1 MLVLAA
7 VPDLQFQKLRVAVAP
22 KFFVA
27 RASTWD
33 DALET
38 IRSRPVE
45 IAFVDPGLSGIASR
59 QEIERLHLLFP
70 SLRLILYTSM
80 TPQLAT
86 VLLTLGHCGIR
97 QVILRGVDD
106 HPERLREWVAGESMH
121 AASHRLLEQ
130 LTAALA
136 PLPRELR
143 WVLED
148 ALRTPGAV
156 QTIQQVAA
164 RARVDRGTCARWFAR
179 AGLPSPRDILA
190 AARVLYAHRLL
201 KDPGF
206 TIEDVAK
213 RLGYA
218 QVKTL
223 QQHARTY
230 LGLTAGEMRLSL
242 STEQATARIIARFL
256 TPALA
261 LTAAAS

>member
-7 VPDLQFQKLRVAVAP
+7 VSDVQYQRLRGAVAP
-22 KFFVA
+22 RFVLA
-27 RASTWD
+27 RAPTWD
-33 DALET
+33 IALEA
-38 IRSRPVE
+38 IRCRPVE
-45 IAFVDPGLSGIASR
+45 IAVVDPALSGVASG

-70 SLRLILYTSM
+70 SLRLILYTAM

-86 VLLTLGHCGIR
+86 VLLALGPCGIR
-97 QVILRGVDD
+97 QVTLRGVDD
-106 HPERLREWVAGESMH
+106 HPERLRELVAGEAMH
-121 AASHRLLEQ
+121 AASHRLLDQ
-130 LTAALA
+130 LTNALA

-148 ALRTPGAV
+148 SLRTPGAV

-179 AGLPSPRDILA
+179 AGLPSPRHILA

-201 KDPGF
+201 QDPGF

-218 QVKTL
+218 QAKTL
-223 QQHARTY
+223 QQHARMY

-242 STEQATARIIARFL
+242 TTDDATARIVQAFL
-256 TPALA
+256 TPVQRNS
-261 LTAAAS
+261 ASAS

>member
-7 VPDLQFQKLRVAVAP
+7 IPDVQYQKLRGAVAP
-22 KFFVA
+22 RFVVA
-27 RASTWD
+27 RAPTWD
-33 DALET
+33 TALET

-45 IAFVDPGLSGIASR
+45 IAVVDPALGGAASG

-86 VLLTLGHCGIR
+86 VLLALGPCGIR
-97 QVILRGVDD
+97 QVLLRGVDD
-106 HPERLREWVAGESMH
+106 HPERLRELVASEAMH
-121 AASHRLLEQ
+121 AASNKLLDQ
-130 LTAALA
+130 LAAALV
-136 PLPRELR
+136 PLPAELR

-148 ALRTPGAV
+148 ALRTPGEV
-156 QTIQQVAA
+156 LTILQLAA

-179 AGLPSPRDILA
+179 AGLPSPREILA

-218 QVKTL
+218 QAKTL
-223 QQHARTY
+223 QQHARKY
-230 LGLTAGEMRLSL
+230 LDLTAGEMRLSL
-242 STEQATARIIARFL
+242 TSDDATMRIVQRFL
-256 TPALA
+256 TPAK
-261 LTAAAS
+261 AASAS

>member
-80 TPQLAT
+80 TPQLAP
-86 VLLTLGHCGIR
+86 VLLALGQCGIR
-97 QVILRGVDD
+97 QVVLRGVDD
-106 HPERLREWVAGESMH
+106 HPEGLFNLVSAEAMH
-121 AASHRLLEQ
+121 AASHRLLDQ
-130 LTAALA
+130 LTVALA
-136 PLPRELR
+136 PLPCELR

-148 ALRTPGAV
+148 GLRTPGVV

-179 AGLPSPRDILA
+179 AGLASPPKSPHSGSARRVGGATDPP
-190 AARVLYAHRLL
+190 AARR
-201 KDPGF
+201 PP
-206 TIEDVAK
+206 
-213 RLGYA
+213 
-218 QVKTL
+218 L
-223 QQHARTY
+223 QCCHTGRPKSPQNSRGRCAPVR
-230 LGLTAGEMRLSL
+230 
-242 STEQATARIIARFL
+242 
-256 TPALA
+256 
-261 LTAAAS
+261 